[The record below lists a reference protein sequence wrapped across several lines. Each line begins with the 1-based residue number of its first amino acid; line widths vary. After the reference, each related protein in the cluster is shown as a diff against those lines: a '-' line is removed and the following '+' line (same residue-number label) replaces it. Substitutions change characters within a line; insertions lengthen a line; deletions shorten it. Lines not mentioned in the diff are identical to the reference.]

1 MDSTLQDI
9 LKRVDQLETRIHETL
24 SDLVSFRSTNPCNQE
39 GAACQDYM
47 ASRLRSLGFKVSK
60 FESSPGV
67 PNVIGEAATS
77 SGDMSLL
84 LTGHVDVV
92 CANPEDWKTP
102 PFQATILGDK
112 MYGRGTSDMKGS
124 LAGFLIALEAVLSVV
139 PNNTGQIKFAS
150 VFGEEIADSGTRF
163 IAENTNK
170 PTFAILGEPSRGS
183 SVHASI
189 GLMKLTVTI
198 KDEERLHLGA
208 RRQFIRAGGGL
219 IGGNSIEK
227 MANHV
232 IPGLQGL
239 EGAWGITKIHQYLP
253 VGQALISPF
262 RIQGGEEIAINPQR
276 CDLDVAVLYL
286 PNEMENKVKR
296 EIEKHLKSIAA
307 CDYWLRIHPPICN
320 WYPPSYLPAELPTQ
334 HKAFQLLCDV
344 YGEITGK
351 KMQTGGRGAITDA
364 GWLHRQGIPVVV
376 YGAGDISTA
385 HGSNEYIHL
394 DDLLRFTKVM
404 AAFIYKWEQLY

>member
-1 MDSTLQDI
+1 MDNTLQDI
-9 LKRVDQLETRIHETL
+9 LKRVDQLEMRLHETL
-24 SDLVSFRSTNPCNQE
+24 SDLISFRSTNPCNQ
-39 GAACQDYM
+39 GGVACQNYI
-47 ASRLRSLGFKVSK
+47 ASRLQSLGFKVSK

-67 PNVIGEAATS
+67 PNVIGESANS

-92 CANPEDWKTP
+92 SANPEDWKTP

-124 LAGFLIALEAVLSVV
+124 LAGFLIALEAALSVA

-163 IAENTNK
+163 IAKNTSK
-170 PTFAILGEPSRGS
+170 PSFAILGEPSRAS

-189 GLMKLTVTI
+189 GLMKLTISI
-198 KDEERLHLGA
+198 KD
-208 RRQFIRAGGGL
+208 AGGGL
-219 IGGNSIEK
+219 IGGNCIEK

-232 IPGLQGL
+232 IPGLQEL
-239 EGAWGITKIHQYLP
+239 ERAWGITKIHQYLP

-262 RIQGGEEIAINPQR
+262 RIQGGQEIATNPQR
-276 CDLDVAVLYL
+276 CDLDVAILYL
-286 PNEMENKVKR
+286 PNEMANQVKR
-296 EIEKHLKSIAA
+296 EIEKHLKSIVA

-334 HKAFQLLCDV
+334 HKAFQLLCDI
-344 YGEITGK
+344 YGEITDK

-404 AAFIYKWEQLY
+404 AAFIYKWKQLY